1 MKKLRLYMLAVLTA
15 LTASSCSILDI
26 GSSSS
31 TGSGSGSTSTSI
43 GGSTSSGSSITST
56 SISTSDG
63 VIENKGKYTVLIYM
77 CGSDLESQNYFATAN
92 IQELVSSNIS
102 DELNVVIETGGAKK
116 WASDYGISSTK
127 NSRY

>member
-31 TGSGSGSTSTSI
+31 TGSGSTSTSTSRT
-43 GGSTSSGSSITST
+43 TSSGSSITST

-63 VIENKGKYTVLIYM
+63 VIQNKGKYTVLIYM
-77 CGSDLESQNYFATAN
+77 CGSDLESQNYLATAN

-116 WASDYGISSTK
+116 WSST
-127 NSRY
+127 